1 MRNRKPGAE
10 NWELTMPDSSIE
22 EIRTSTLRYLRMY
35 EEGNFTLGD
44 LAAELAVMAPAYD
57 HAMGGISDSYGD
69 LLATAYK
76 YRSQSSADASTSYA
90 ELEEALTD
98 FRRSEAAW
106 D

>member
-1 MRNRKPGAE
+1 
-10 NWELTMPDSSIE
+10 MPDSSLE

-57 HAMGGISDSYGD
+57 HARGGINDNYSD

-76 YRSQSSADASTSYA
+76 YRSQSSADASTSYQ
-90 ELEEALTD
+90 ELEHAVTD

-106 D
+106 

>member
-1 MRNRKPGAE
+1 
-10 NWELTMPDSSIE
+10 MPDSSIE

-57 HAMGGISDSYGD
+57 HAMGGICDSYGD

-106 D
+106 